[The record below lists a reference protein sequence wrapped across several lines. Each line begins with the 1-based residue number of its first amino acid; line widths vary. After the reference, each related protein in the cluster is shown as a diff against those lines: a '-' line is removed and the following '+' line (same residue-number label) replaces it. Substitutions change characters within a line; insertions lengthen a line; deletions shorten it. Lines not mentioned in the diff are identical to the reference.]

1 MALAFEFFDL
11 RTQTDR
17 SLAWCTATVRD
28 DNERAMGF
36 ARADNVRT
44 CGNAINAT
52 EAAWAAT
59 RIIR

>member
-1 MALAFEFFDL
+1 MAFEFFDL

-17 SLAWCTATVRD
+17 SLAWCTTAVRD
-28 DNERAMGF
+28 DKGRAIGF
-36 ARADNVRT
+36 ARTGVVSA

-59 RIIR
+59 RII